1 MENETK
7 NRIGKILIS
16 TKFIWNLK
24 KSKNAK
30 ALFKT
35 QRSFSVPTTK
45 EPKTSDSSKR
55 DERQVLKLF
64 PIFLLKFYSNKL

>member
-7 NRIGKILIS
+7 KPNWKNFDFHKIY
-16 TKFIWNLK
+16 LK

-64 PIFLLKFYSNKL
+64 PILY